1 MGMLAWMTAT
11 ALANGAPPVTL
22 QRMES
27 PWRSGRIVR
36 ERPDVAGLPY
46 DGNPSVRFEGVDG
59 AVWWS
64 ARPLPT
70 RFPDTAI
77 PSVDR
82 QDSLDA
88 VKRGWPGSRV
98 GRGTL
103 VVFPD
108 GDDAKLA
115 WRHAVRGLGGVWSV
129 YVDAHRGLVLAANAE
144 SWSTRAHV
152 YDPNPVMSDLVTVDL
167 QGLWRGAKLRG
178 EYASSTKCTDWRID
192 PAPFGVRVCLDW
204 AHAAKPGPR
213 GDFFE
218 QPREGSLDDP
228 FVQPNA
234 YHHVDAIARWA
245 DQRYGLRLEE
255 PIQIFTNFPLTNAFF
270 GDFDG
275 DGDRDLSFGISD
287 GGYNFGYDAD
297 VVHHE
302 YGHALVREL
311 AGSMW
316 MQADELGVDWTPGA
330 LNEGVADTF
339 AMVLNPDPLL
349 AEGLG
354 RSDRW
359 DEAIRDLEPDR
370 VCPDDLR
377 SQVHRSGRIWGAM
390 AWNMVDDP
398 KIGPELVG
406 DLVVAAVATWDNGTN
421 WPDAAESILHASDR
435 LRDIGSISAETA
447 AAIAHHVNA
456 SGMLDCERIIDLE
469 RVGSTR
475 QVLLNLGLSGP
486 YERLAGGVQFM
497 HRIPAESESIR
508 IAIEDFDGASQGSGL
523 AIYLRLDAPVEHE
536 ASRIEGVGLH
546 HAQPVAY
553 DAVLELD
560 ASSGTFVVGEAELPG
575 FLVADAVYGSLASIN
590 RSRDPMDADYM
601 SATVSAVAVQPQD
614 AIAQRSTSTGCHSA
628 AGGTVSPLWV
638 GWSGLV
644 MGLATR
650 RRRGR

>member
-447 AAIAHHVNA
+447 DAIAHHVNA

-536 ASRIEGVGLH
+536 ASRIDGVGLH

-560 ASSGTFVVGEAELPG
+560 APSGTFVVGEGELPG
-575 FLVADAVYGSLASIN
+575 FLLADAVYGSLASIN

-614 AIAQRSTSTGCHSA
+614 AIAQRSTSTGCNSA
-628 AGGTVSPLWV
+628 AGGNVSPLWV

-644 MGLATR
+644 MGLAIR
-650 RRRGR
+650 RRRGH

>member
-36 ERPDVAGLPY
+36 QRPDVAGLPY

-88 VKRGWPGSRV
+88 VKRGWAGSRV

-129 YVDAHRGLVLAANAE
+129 YVDAHRGTVLAANAE
-144 SWSTRAHV
+144 SWSARAHV

-245 DQRYGLRLEE
+245 DERYGLRLEE

-270 GDFDG
+270 GDFDD

-435 LRDIGSISAETA
+435 LRDIGSISGETA
-447 AAIAHHVNA
+447 DAIAHHVNA

-536 ASRIEGVGLH
+536 ASRIDGVGLH

-560 ASSGTFVVGEAELPG
+560 APSGTFVVGEGELPG

-614 AIAQRSTSTGCHSA
+614 AIAERSTSPGCHSA
-628 AGGTVSPLWV
+628 AGGNVSPLWM
-638 GWSGLV
+638 GWCGLV

-650 RRRGR
+650 RRRGH